1 MLARCRTIGAFVLFA
16 ASAANGSNWVSN
28 FAGSAEDYRVV
39 RDRETIAIEQL
50 MLLLPGDVVIIDRPD
65 GRIVVVDDNN
75 EYRNLARSDTPFV
88 VPESKSPPQLL
99 VNVRSWLSSWWST
112 RGNQNTSS
120 MAAVSRGGL
129 DPAISAPAAEINFLL
144 SGARTL
150 HVAWQGGIAP
160 FDITL
165 FSGTGEILVHEAD
178 LSGNEAIL
186 PEVIL
191 LNGQYRLQVSAGDAD
206 NSVALNVVEKDR
218 LPEAANAIL
227 DLDVPAEIGYGHVAM
242 ILSAYENWR
251 FEAFQIANQY
261 KLTQLALDLRTG
273 DFPES
278 EFVETTSGQNSAE
291 VERPALQDNP

>member
-1 MLARCRTIGAFVLFA
+1 VL
-16 ASAANGSNWVSN
+16 
-28 FAGSAEDYRVV
+28 
-39 RDRETIAIEQL
+39 
-50 MLLLPGDVVIIDRPD
+50 
-65 GRIVVVDDNN
+65 VDDNN

-129 DPAISAPAAEINFLL
+129 EPAISAPAAEINFLL

-150 HVAWQGGIAP
+150 HVAWQGGIEP
-160 FDITL
+160 FEITL

-186 PEVIL
+186 PDVIL
-191 LNGQYRLQVSAGDAD
+191 HNGQYRLQVSAGDAD
-206 NSVALNVVEKDR
+206 NSVALDVVEKDR
-218 LPEAANAIL
+218 LPEAAHAIL
-227 DLDVPAEIGYGHVAM
+227 NLDVPAEIGYGHVAM

-261 KLTQLALDLRTG
+261 KLTQLTLDLRTG

-278 EFVETTSGQNSAE
+278 EFVETNSGPDSAE